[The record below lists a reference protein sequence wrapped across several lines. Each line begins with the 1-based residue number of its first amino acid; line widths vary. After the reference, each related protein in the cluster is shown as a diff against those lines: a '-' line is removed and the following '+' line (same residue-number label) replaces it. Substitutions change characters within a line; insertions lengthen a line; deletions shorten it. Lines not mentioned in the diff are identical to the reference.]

1 MPIPVSVI
9 TGFLGSGKTTL
20 LSRLLRHPE
29 FSETAVIV
37 NEFGEVG
44 LDHFLV
50 EASEDSIV
58 ELGTGCLCCTIRDD
72 LALTLGDLLARR
84 ERGEIPQFR
93 RVVIETSGLAD
104 PAPILHVLMA
114 DAALAERLSLDTV
127 VTTVDAVNGLGTLEE
142 HVEAVKQ
149 VAVADTLLITKC
161 DLAAA
166 EAAGVEARLRTLNPA
181 AEIHTVVRGDLAPGR
196 LFGRTG
202 YSIAS
207 RPIDI
212 GRWLEEERRQRST
225 IHDHKGH
232 GHDVNRHDGRIRAFC
247 IEREKPVSA
256 VAFSLFL
263 ETLAEHCGPDL
274 LRVKGIVEI
283 AESPGR
289 PAVIHGVQHVFH
301 PPEWLDAWPGQDRK
315 TRFVFITRDIP
326 EQWVATLLDLLD
338 GEARETSARLARSS
352 PNKRQEKPLER

>member
-1 MPIPVSVI
+1 MSIPVSVI

-20 LSRLLRHPE
+20 LSRLLRHPDL
-29 FSETAVIV
+29 SETAVVI

-44 LDHFLV
+44 LDHLLV

-84 ERGEIPQFR
+84 DRGEIPQFR

-127 VTTVDAVNGLGTLEE
+127 ITTIDAVNGLLTLDE

-149 VAVADTLLITKC
+149 AAVADTLLITKC

-166 EAAGVEARLRTLNPA
+166 EADRLEARLRALNLA
-181 AEIHTVVRGDLAPGR
+181 AEIHSVAHGDLAPDR
-196 LFGRTG
+196 LFSRTAYSTAGR
-202 YSIAS
+202 
-207 RPIDI
+207 PVEV
-212 GRWLEEERRQRST
+212 GRWLEEERRQEAARHVDGS
-225 IHDHKGH
+225 H
-232 GHDVNRHDGRIRAFC
+232 GHDVNRHDDRIRAFC
-247 IEREKPVSA
+247 LERDEPVSA

-283 AESPGR
+283 AENPGR

-326 EQWVATLLDLLD
+326 ERWVATLLELLD
-338 GEARETSARLARSS
+338 DEARETSARLARRG
-352 PNKRQEKPLER
+352 PTKQEKSLER

>member
-1 MPIPVSVI
+1 MSIPVSVI

-29 FSETAVIV
+29 LSETAVVI

-44 LDHFLV
+44 LDHLLV

-72 LALTLGDLLARR
+72 LAMTLGDLLARR
-84 ERGEIPQFR
+84 DRGEIPQFR

-127 VTTVDAVNGLGTLEE
+127 ITTVDAVNGLGTLDE

-149 VAVADTLLITKC
+149 AAVADTLLITKC

-166 EAAGVEARLRTLNPA
+166 EAARLEARLRTLNPA
-181 AEIHTVVRGDLAPGR
+181 AEIHSVAHGDLAPER
-196 LFGRTG
+196 LFSRTA
-202 YSIAS
+202 YSIGS
-207 RPIDI
+207 RPVEV
-212 GRWLEEERRQRST
+212 GRWLEEERR
-225 IHDHKGH
+225 HDATGH
-232 GHDVNRHDGRIRAFC
+232 AHDVNRHDDRIRAFC
-247 IEREKPVSA
+247 LERNEPVSA

-283 AESPGR
+283 AENPGR
-289 PAVIHGVQHVFH
+289 PAVVHGVQHVFH
-301 PPEWLDAWPGQDRK
+301 PPEWLDDWPGQDRK
-315 TRFVFITRDIP
+315 SRFVFITRDIP
-326 EQWVATLLDLLD
+326 EQWVATLLELLD
-338 GEARETSARLARSS
+338 DEARETSARLARRG
-352 PNKRQEKPLER
+352 PTKRQEKLRER